1 MEHTKSSLKTFE
13 YFFNLKERKITVE
26 QYIIL
31 KKAFLEGLLIT
42 KEWLQNIEKNN
53 PEQSGI
59 IDKTLNHIN
68 FQTAEH
74 DLSFLETLRSDETE
88 DLFKFLDSMVVLR
101 PSVVPKTT
109 KILPS
114 QKNKVYT
121 KVPLNIIS
129 KEELKNEI
137 NTLYQQKDSYDLCL
151 SKTTELLQHPD
162 LTDEEKN
169 RYQNFYQELLEW
181 VNLKNKQKEEKKK
194 TEGDFVGPESNA
206 NFESRGTSI
215 SQLRADMMKELNKL
229 RQMYIDNDDE

>member
-1 MEHTKSSLKTFE
+1 MSHNKAPLKTFE
-13 YFFNLKERKITVE
+13 YFFNVKERKITVE

-74 DLSFLETLRSDETE
+74 DLRLLENLRSDETE

-101 PSVVPKTT
+101 PSVVAKTT
-109 KILPS
+109 KLPPS
-114 QKNKVYT
+114 VRDKVYST
-121 KVPLNIIS
+121 VPLEIIS

-137 NTLYQQKDSYDLCL
+137 SVLYQQKENDLCL

-169 RYQNFYQELLEW
+169 RYQTFYHELLEW
-181 VNLKNKQKEEKKK
+181 VNLKNKQKEESSKP
-194 TEGDFVGPESNA
+194 EGSFVGPESNV
-206 NFESRGTSI
+206 NVVESRGTSI
-215 SQLRADMMKELNKL
+215 SKLRTDMMKELNKL